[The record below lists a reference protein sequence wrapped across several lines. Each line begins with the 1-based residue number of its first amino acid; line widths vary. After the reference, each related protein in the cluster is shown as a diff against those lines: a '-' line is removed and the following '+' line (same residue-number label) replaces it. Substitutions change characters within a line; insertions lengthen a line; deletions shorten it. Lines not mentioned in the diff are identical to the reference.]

1 MANPNLKNEDPSL
14 LKRTSKDYEIT
25 EVKDNTEKHHY

>member
-14 LKRTSKDYEIT
+14 LKITSKDYEIK
-25 EVKDNTEKHHY
+25 EVKYNNEKHHY